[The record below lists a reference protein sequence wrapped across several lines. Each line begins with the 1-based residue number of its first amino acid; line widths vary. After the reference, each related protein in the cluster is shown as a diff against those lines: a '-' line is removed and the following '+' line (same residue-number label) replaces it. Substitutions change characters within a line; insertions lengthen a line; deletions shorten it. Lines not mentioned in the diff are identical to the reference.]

1 MFPGQVTTGGTVS
14 ATVTRKLQL
23 AETPPLVT
31 VQVTVVWPLGKLLPE
46 GGTQVATSGL
56 PAGSAAV
63 TVQVMDE
70 AALHSAAM
78 LAGHWMVGR
87 QSPAMRTGGI
97 CAMLWPA
104 RPPL

>member
-1 MFPGQVTTGGTVS
+1 MS

-23 AETPPLVT
+23 AETPLLVT
-31 VQVTVVWPLGKLLPE
+31 VQVTVVCPFGKLLPE

-56 PAGSAAV
+56 PAGSAPV

-78 LAGHWMVGR
+78 LAGH
-87 QSPAMRTGGI
+87 
-97 CAMLWPA
+97 
-104 RPPL
+104 